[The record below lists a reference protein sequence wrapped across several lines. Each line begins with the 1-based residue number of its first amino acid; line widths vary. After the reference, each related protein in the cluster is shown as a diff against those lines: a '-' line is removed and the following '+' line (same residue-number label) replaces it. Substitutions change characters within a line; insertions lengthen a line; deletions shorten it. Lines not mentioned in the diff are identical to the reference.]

1 MLALR
6 AHGWTR
12 NLPKENLVTT
22 PKSDDAFEEAFRFVL
37 PGYNLRPLELSGA
50 LGIEQVKK
58 LPRLIAERRANAG
71 RLRNALGNHTHVMLH
86 KKIGAER
93 WFGVSLVRRPGSG
106 VSRSESNEGSER
118 HGFKN

>member
-58 LPRLIAERRANAG
+58 LPRLLAERRAHAE
-71 RLRNALGNHTHVMLH
+71 RLRNELGNQPQVMLP
-86 KKIGAER
+86 KEIVQSSWVVFSRVVGPGSSVSGGPIAER
-93 WFGVSLVRRPGSG
+93 TNTTG
-106 VSRSESNEGSER
+106 NQ
-118 HGFKN
+118 

>member
-1 MLALR
+1 MGSFSSFVSHHISTMEGGLIATDDEELCQIMLALR

-22 PKSDDAFEEAFRFVL
+22 PKSDDAFEAAFRFVL

-58 LPRLIAERRANAG
+58 LSRIIAERRATADRVGQERQRLEAG
-71 RLRNALGNHTHVMLH
+71 TG
-86 KKIGAER
+86 E
-93 WFGVSLVRRPGSG
+93 
-106 VSRSESNEGSER
+106 
-118 HGFKN
+118 

>member
-71 RLRNALGNHTHVMLH
+71 RPPHAPVNPPAGNPAQE
-86 KKIGAER
+86 IGAAR
-93 WFGVSLVRRPGSG
+93 WYGFSQGGLPGMAVWAG
-106 VSRSESNEGSER
+106 PII
-118 HGFKN
+118 

>member
-58 LPRLIAERRANAG
+58 LPRLIAERRANAD
-71 RLRNALGNHTHVMLH
+71 RLRNALGNHPHVMLQ
-86 KKIGAER
+86 KEIGA
-93 WFGVSLVRRPGSG
+93 S
-106 VSRSESNEGSER
+106 SRSEEHTSELQSLMR
-118 HGFKN
+118 ISYAVFCLKNKT